1 VVRDLQGYKV
11 KKGKKMRKEP
21 GEYGEEEERRMEL
34 GEEENQR
41 KDSAQKRAMKSILFY
56 SHSK

>member
-34 GEEENQR
+34 GKKRISEKTAR
-41 KDSAQKRAMKSILFY
+41 KSAQ
-56 SHSK
+56 